1 MTSKLAGWKLP
12 VIDGDMNITVGGRP
26 YGLLSES
33 EKWRADYLLAEAIS
47 HVSGR
52 RLLVLDRMDVLDAP
66 GRNDLI
72 FWLADMADANAFD
85 TALVLGTM
93 RRDQLEK
100 ALPGLPD
107 NFGVFWMEGGNLEA
121 MSATAKAAEVAA

>member
-1 MTSKLAGWKLP
+1 MAAPTACYPNRRNGALIS
-12 VIDGDMNITVGGRP
+12 
-26 YGLLSES
+26 
-33 EKWRADYLLAEAIS
+33 LLAEAIS

-85 TALVLGTM
+85 TA
-93 RRDQLEK
+93 RARHD
-100 ALPGLPD
+100 AP
-107 NFGVFWMEGGNLEA
+107 
-121 MSATAKAAEVAA
+121 